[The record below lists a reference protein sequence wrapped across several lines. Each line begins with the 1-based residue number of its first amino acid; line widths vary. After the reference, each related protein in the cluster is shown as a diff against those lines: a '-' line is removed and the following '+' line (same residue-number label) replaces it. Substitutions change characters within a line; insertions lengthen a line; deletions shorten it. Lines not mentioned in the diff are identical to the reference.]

1 MMFTLRKRRLKKVRL
16 KGKENC
22 RRRCHRRGRR
32 CRVWKDQQVR
42 VRRRSG
48 AGAMSELGLPSE
60 VMELIFERLPTLSL
74 LRFTTVSKRWR
85 DSIAARVAAP
95 RDGIAVT
102 EDWLLMITDGLHLGK
117 LSAYNPAREQWHSI
131 RLPVDSNN
139 RFPFA
144 VAADGNLVCM
154 SDRCYRKF
162 GTYGRVAVCD
172 PLLKQWHE
180 LPPLRSWGV
189 IQGMAVDPTT
199 RAVKI
204 LATNFLDSDDGAYK
218 LTCAELYDTSAPM
231 QALAPSARWKMVL
244 PPTSL
249 LAADCSSVFCSARFV
264 FLAPDYSLFAFDVS
278 NESWIRVPT
287 GNLPEPRRSLQAHK
301 KLVVCNN
308 SIFLFT
314 IEVNSDDAASRN
326 LVVWGLTAAMEWVE
340 VAKAPPLVTSRFFHH
355 ADTDQDG
362 PPLVEDCASAEHPG
376 VPQSNGYS
384 SSHHWTASG
393 EPHSDVFR
401 VWAVTVGK
409 SAIFLK
415 NTMLPQLLQ
424 VDLSKAGDAR
434 WRWVLCPH
442 HVPLSARP
450 FRFAL

>member
-1 MMFTLRKRRLKKVRL
+1 
-16 KGKENC
+16 
-22 RRRCHRRGRR
+22 
-32 CRVWKDQQVR
+32 
-42 VRRRSG
+42 
-48 AGAMSELGLPSE
+48 MSEMGLPTE

-74 LRFTTVSKRWR
+74 LRFTTVCKRWR
-85 DSIAARVAAP
+85 DSITTRVTARRV
-95 RDGIAVT
+95 DGSVPVS

-189 IQGMAVDPTT
+189 IQGMAVDPVT
-199 RAVKI
+199 RAVRI

-218 LTCAELYDTSAPM
+218 LTCAELYDTSGDITLTL
-231 QALAPSARWKMVL
+231 ALTQARWKMVL
-244 PPTSL
+244 PPTAL
-249 LAADCSSVFCSARFV
+249 LAADCCSVFCGARFV
-264 FLAPDYSLFAFDVS
+264 FLAPDYSLFAFDVG
-278 NESWIRVPT
+278 NESWVRVPT
-287 GNLPEPRRSLQAHK
+287 GPLPAPRRTLQAHK
-301 KLVVCNN
+301 KLLVCDD

-314 IEVNSDDAASRN
+314 IEVGSDDPACRN
-326 LVVWGLTAAMEWVE
+326 LVVWGLTPEMAWAE
-340 VAKAPPLVTSRFFHH
+340 VAKAPPSVTTQFFDFVHN
-355 ADTDQDG
+355 AEAGGNSEAMDAQSNGYSGGDQHGYSEAMD
-362 PPLVEDCASAEHPG
+362 A
-376 VPQSNGYS
+376 QSNGYS
-384 SSHHWTASG
+384 SLHHWTASG
-393 EPHSDVFR
+393 ETHNDVFR
-401 VWAVTVGK
+401 VWTVTVGK

-415 NTMLPQLLQ
+415 HTLLPQLLQ
-424 VDLSKAGDAR
+424 VDLARDGDAR

-442 HVPLSARP
+442 HVPRSARP

>member
-1 MMFTLRKRRLKKVRL
+1 
-16 KGKENC
+16 
-22 RRRCHRRGRR
+22 
-32 CRVWKDQQVR
+32 
-42 VRRRSG
+42 
-48 AGAMSELGLPSE
+48 MSEVGLPTE

-74 LRFTTVSKRWR
+74 LRFTTVCKRWR
-85 DSIAARVAAP
+85 DSITARVAAP
-95 RDGIAVT
+95 RNGVAVA

-117 LSAYNPAREQWHSI
+117 LSAYNPGREQWHSI

-172 PLLKQWHE
+172 PLLRQWQE

-218 LTCAELYDTSAPM
+218 LTCAELYDTSAP
-231 QALAPSARWKMVL
+231 ARWKVVL

-249 LAADCSSVFCSARFV
+249 LAADCCSVFCSARFV

-278 NESWIRVPT
+278 NESWIRVAASPP
-287 GNLPEPRRSLQAHK
+287 LQARRALQAHK
-301 KLVVCNN
+301 KLLVCDD
-308 SIFLFT
+308 SFFLFT
-314 IEVNSDDAASRN
+314 IELSHDDPTSRN
-326 LVVWGLTAAMEWVE
+326 LVVWGPTATKAWTE
-340 VAKAPPLVTSRFFHH
+340 VAKAPPSVTARFFDFVHN
-355 ADTDQDG
+355 AD
-362 PPLVEDCASAEHPG
+362 VEEQAPG
-376 VPQSNGYS
+376 SDHDSDVVSQGNGYS
-384 SSHHWTASG
+384 SLRHWTASG
-393 EPHSDVFR
+393 EAHNDVFR
-401 VWAVTVGK
+401 VWAVTVGR

-415 NTMLPQLLQ
+415 NTLLPQLLH
-424 VDLSKAGDAR
+424 VDLARAGDAR